1 MKKIGILLLSLF
13 MCSALFAATD
23 ADCQAAIA
31 LSRRVMGEKASRQIV
46 FKKSTRAAQQDCFT
60 LSQKGSKVQIEGN
73 NAGSMATGLGY
84 YLKNYCHCNYSW
96 MTSDPLVLPSKLPS
110 VGDGVTINATVSKRF
125 FLNYCTFGYTMPW
138 WQWEDWSHFIDWMAL
153 NGVNMALAITGQESI
168 WYKIWTEMGL
178 TDAQIR
184 DYFTGPAHLP
194 WHRMQNVD
202 RWFSPLPQ
210 SWLDS
215 QLDLQKLIVER
226 ERSLGITPVL
236 PAFNGH
242 VPREIMSVYPDA
254 PLSELGGWSGF
265 TGDMGCSFLD
275 PMSPLFSEIQERFI
289 RKESEIYGTDHVYGV
304 DIFNEVM
311 PPSSDPQYLARVSR
325 QIYESISQAD
335 PDAVWLQMGWL
346 FYNARKYWNNE
357 RVDAYLSSFPKERQL
372 MLDYYCDKK
381 EVWESTNAFFGVPFI
396 WCYLGNFGGNTN
408 LCGVPA
414 DIQKKLSRIKEE
426 SVANFSGIGCT
437 LEGLDCNPYIYEFVL
452 SQAWEKPQKAENLAG
467 YLASCRTRS
476 NSAEAV
482 GAWTALMDS
491 VYIGPTAT
499 GQSSLLCHRPNIGKS
514 KTRYATAAIPY
525 DNAVLLRALK
535 QLLRAD
541 GSGPAYSFDVVNL
554 MRQWL
559 SNRFNELKGEYDK
572 AYHARDL
579 DRMDRLSAD
588 MLDILDHL
596 DNILAADSFFL
607 LGKWIS
613 DARYWGK
620 DSVEK
625 LYFERNARNLITSW
639 SDSDMILN
647 DYAAR
652 ALNGLVR
659 DYYKPRYVMF
669 FEAVHSCVR
678 NGLDWDEQQYDI
690 YNRKVTAFEH
700 DWWDKPQGS
709 YISQPVGDAVTIARQ
724 ILEKLGEYN

>member
-1 MKKIGILLLSLF
+1 MKKIGFLLLSLF
-13 MCSALFAATD
+13 LYISLSATTD
-23 ADCQAAIA
+23 ADCQAAMA
-31 LSRRVMGEKASRQIV
+31 LSRRVLGEKASRQIV
-46 FKKSTRAAQQDCFT
+46 FKKSENNLHHDCFT
-60 LSQKGSKVQIEGN
+60 LSRKDSKILIEGN

-96 MTSDPLVLPSKLPS
+96 MQSGPLALPSKLPMLEES
-110 VGDGVTINATVSKRF
+110 VTVNATVSKRF

-178 TDAQIR
+178 TDAQVR

-215 QLDLQKLIVER
+215 QLELQKLIVER

-242 VPREIMSVYPDA
+242 VPREIKSIYPDA

-265 TGDMGCSFLD
+265 KGDMGCTFLD
-275 PMSPLFSEIQERFI
+275 PMSPLFSEIQMRFI
-289 RKESEIYGTDHVYGV
+289 RKEMEIYGTDHVYGV

-311 PPSSDPQYLARVSR
+311 PPSSDPQYLSRVSR
-325 QIYESISQAD
+325 QIYDSMTQAD

-346 FYNARKYWNNE
+346 FVNARKFWNNE
-357 RVDAYLSSFPKERQL
+357 RVDAYLTSFPKERQL
-372 MLDYYCDKK
+372 MLDYYCDKR
-381 EVWESTNAFFGVPFI
+381 EVWQSTNSFFGVPYI

-414 DIQKKLSRIKEE
+414 SIQEKISRVKEE
-426 SVANFSGIGCT
+426 GGSDFSGIGCT

-452 SQAWEKPQKAENLAG
+452 SQAWERPQTAGDLATH
-467 YLASCRTRS
+467 LARSRTQGKS
-476 NSAEAV
+476 LEAV
-482 GAWTALMDS
+482 EAWKVLLDS
-491 VYIGPTAT
+491 VYTGPTGT

-514 KTRYATAAIPY
+514 KTRYATAEITY
-525 DNAVLLRALK
+525 ENTVLLKALK
-535 QLLRAD
+535 LLLDAE
-541 GSGPAYSFDVVNL
+541 GKGPAYNFDVVNL
-554 MRQWL
+554 TRQWL
-559 SNRFNELKGEYDK
+559 SNHFNELKREYDK
-572 AYHARDL
+572 AYQSKNLVRMDMLSSRMLEVLDDL
-579 DRMDRLSAD
+579 DM
-588 MLDILDHL
+588 
-596 DNILAADSFFL
+596 ILASDSYFL

-620 DSVEK
+620 DAREK

-639 SDSDMILN
+639 SDSDMTLN

-652 ALNGLVR
+652 TLNGLVR

-669 FEAVHSCVR
+669 FESVKSCVER
-678 NGLDWDEQQYDI
+678 GLEWDEMQYGL
-690 YNRKVTAFEH
+690 YNKRVTAFEH
-700 DWWDKPQGS
+700 DWWDKPQGT
-709 YISQPVGDAVTIARQ
+709 YISRPAGDAVALSRMI
-724 ILEKLGEYN
+724 IGKY